1 MRLLLAALLCTAP
14 LDAYHHGARGGLSR
28 GPRADSLARRRSS
41 ALRAF
46 DPREPTRGFGKP
58 GDGAQRNPDLLRKQ
72 IEERGNRVF
81 DELVG
86 EFPTLFTLK
95 VVGADDNS
103 FASDMVALIAE
114 ATGKSASS
122 IQYSINSSSGGKYVS
137 VTIQAPVASPDEVYE
152 CYAKLRGDPRVKM
165 AL

>member
-1 MRLLLAALLCTAP
+1 MRLASLLAALCIARLH
-14 LDAYHHGARGGLSR
+14 AYHHGARGGVSR
-28 GPRADSLARRRSS
+28 MPRADARARRR
-41 ALRAF
+41 A
-46 DPREPTRGFGKP
+46 TRLLAGGFGKP

>member
-1 MRLLLAALLCTAP
+1 MRLASLLAALCIARLH
-14 LDAYHHGARGGLSR
+14 AYHHGARR
-28 GPRADSLARRRSS
+28 CVADAARRRARAEARDS
-41 ALRAF
+41 AARGRPASRATA
-46 DPREPTRGFGKP
+46 RK
-58 GDGAQRNPDLLRKQ
+58 RNPDLLRKQ

-103 FASDMVALIAE
+103 FAADMVALIAE